1 MGMKNKLPLLLAV
14 VALFGFTATAAEA
27 HPVPP
32 GHYYY
37 HHHYYHYYHGY
48 WYNEAG
54 VVVSAPGFVISF
66 GF

>member
-1 MGMKNKLPLLLAV
+1 MKNKLPVLLAI

-27 HPVPP
+27 HPGPP
-32 GHYYY
+32 PHYYY
-37 HHHYYHYYHGY
+37 NHHHYYHYYGGR

-54 VVVSAPGFVISF
+54 VVVGGPGFVISF